1 MDEGSTP
8 GPTVVER
15 IRRVRNDLAPAERRV
30 VEALLARYPM
40 AGLGSVAQLA
50 AAAGTS
56 APTVLRL
63 LGKLGF
69 DGYPAFRERLRGEVA
84 ARLFSSDDVYP
95 SAAAEHPLGRA
106 ERAYAENLRAT
117 FRGLDAD
124 EFARAVAAVA
134 DPANRV
140 LVVGGR
146 FSAVLAAHLAWYLQ
160 TLRPDVVEVLPEAG
174 HRARA
179 LLSVDEGTLLVI
191 FDYPPYQPDTVEFA
205 TAAAQLGARLLLV
218 CDRNLSPIAPGAE
231 MVLATAVD
239 GPPPFA
245 STVGGL
251 MVVETLIGAVAG
263 RLGAAARQRLAAFEA
278 QFDQDGES
286 AVLDFGPDFGPDVD
300 SA

>member
-1 MDEGSTP
+1 MDEESTP
-8 GPTVVER
+8 EPTVVER

-30 VEALLARYPM
+30 VETLLAHYPM

-95 SAAAEHPLGRA
+95 AAAEHPLGRA
-106 ERAYAENLRAT
+106 ERAYAQNLRAT
-117 FRGLDAD
+117 FRDLDAA
-124 EFARAVAAVA
+124 EFERAVAAVA
-134 DPANRV
+134 DPGTRV
-140 LVVGGR
+140 LVGGGR

-160 TLRPDVVEVLPEAG
+160 TLRADVVEVLPEAG

-179 LLSVDEGTLLVI
+179 LLSVGADTLLVV
-191 FDYPPYQPDTVEFA
+191 FDYRPYQPDTSAFA
-205 TAAAQLGARLLLV
+205 TAAAQLGAKVLLV

-231 MVLATAVD
+231 LVLATAVD

-278 QFDQDGES
+278 QLDHDGES
-286 AVLDFGPDFGPDVD
+286 SVPDFGPGFGI
-300 SA
+300 A